1 MSLTLVATLLCSALP
16 SPTALEFPALQYD
29 GRVAADVGVHVTP
42 TRLVARNY
50 SARPQV
56 LAFVDA
62 ESGACVLRPLGVGA
76 TIGFDYPTRALES
89 VRIEVLAPA
98 LGGWR
103 GSGVFDLSGAL
114 VHGPETLWIQSEVRG
129 CAWVQ
134 LGHELERASAEPSV
148 LPEGLT
154 APLAASAAAP
164 ACAPAHVPVV
174 TPGDKPRGDAPPK
187 LEDHP
192 LPPV

>member
-1 MSLTLVATLLCSALP
+1 MSLSLFATVLCSTLP

-62 ESGACVLRPLGVGA
+62 ESGQCVLRPLGAGA

-98 LGGWR
+98 LGGWC

-114 VHGPETLWIQSEVRG
+114 AHGPETFWIQTEVRG
-129 CAWVQ
+129 CSWVQ
-134 LGHELERASAEPSV
+134 SGRELERADASESV
-148 LPEGLT
+148 LPEELT
-154 APLAASAAAP
+154 SPLAASAAAP

-174 TPGDKPRGDAPPK
+174 TPSDKPRGDAPPK
-187 LEDHP
+187 LEDRP